1 MLTSLYIIVCLVKGK
16 IRYSIHDNI
25 TFFSYNRWN
34 RRENDLAYPWNS
46 CSPRS
51 QPYRYKYSYLL
62 RRDKLHRFRKEEG
75 HSRRYLRKR
84 NKWWNI
90 CNLHSSSSLCIQNP
104 GFLEEKKRA
113 FNFVLESLHFFFKRS
128 HSGKNIVTIIDI

>member
-1 MLTSLYIIVCLVKGK
+1 MLSMANFSLEIELFHAKCRTRFQEKTEHMPTSLYIIVCLVKGK

-34 RRENDLAYPWNS
+34 RRENDLAYPWSS
-46 CSPRS
+46 CSPRN

-75 HSRRYLRKR
+75 DSHRYLKNR
-84 NKWWNI
+84 NK
-90 CNLHSSSSLCIQNP
+90 Q
-104 GFLEEKKRA
+104 
-113 FNFVLESLHFFFKRS
+113 
-128 HSGKNIVTIIDI
+128 